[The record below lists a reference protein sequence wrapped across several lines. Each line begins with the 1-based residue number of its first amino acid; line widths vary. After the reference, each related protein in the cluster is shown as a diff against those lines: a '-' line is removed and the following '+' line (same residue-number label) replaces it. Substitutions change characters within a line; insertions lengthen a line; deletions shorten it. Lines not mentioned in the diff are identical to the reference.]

1 MALLVDVVTWLVFG
15 SILGAVAGVV
25 MPGPGRPGIALTT
38 TLGILGA
45 ISGGIIGQS
54 VGPGEPERLLGLLMA
69 LAGAVIL
76 LALLHLVSRG
86 AGLR

>member
-1 MALLVDVVTWLVFG
+1 MALLVDVLTWLVFG
-15 SILGAVAGVV
+15 CILGAMARMV

-54 VGPGEPERLLGLLMA
+54 VGPGDPERMLGLLMA

-86 AGLR
+86 AELR